1 MLVPNQS
8 HGIPEETLQVARQ
21 RQTTE
26 SFKLLYQQRK
36 GVEGTMSQSIRGMDV
51 RHARYRGLGRTHL
64 QHVATA
70 AAINLTRIANWLRG
84 ERPETARLSSFAVLA
99 LQY

>member
-70 AAINLTRIANWLRG
+70 AAINLTRICLLYTSPSPRD
-84 ERPETARLSSFAVLA
+84 
-99 LQY
+99 